1 LPRTEPR
8 WLTVADIIAI
18 NQDALTET
26 QERHF
31 VRDIRLLEG
40 ALARSRTRWHYEEED
55 DVLALAVALLFAITG
70 AHAFEQ
76 GNKRTGYL
84 AFLAFLNLNGWDMA
98 MEDGEADPGIA
109 VMIECVIKREMS
121 QSDFA
126 DFVAA
131 LIHPLDEA

>member
-1 LPRTEPR
+1 MPRTEPR
-8 WLTVADIIAI
+8 WLTVAEIIAI

-31 VRDIRLLEG
+31 VRDIWLLEG

-84 AFLAFLNLNGWDMA
+84 AFVGFLNVNGWDMA
-98 MEDGEADPGIA
+98 TTDGEADPGIA
-109 VMIECVIKREMS
+109 VMIEAVIKREMS
-121 QSDFA
+121 QA
-126 DFVAA
+126 DFTDFIAA
-131 LIHPLDEA
+131 FIHPLDEP